1 MPAPL
6 LRFVRLH
13 KVTALLC
20 LVSGL
25 VWGLLWFGGANEAV
39 PDSWLFP
46 LRRFEWL
53 VQDMIVRRGT
63 PAPVDDRLVYLGI
76 DSPNYAD
83 RFSEEEIAAE
93 PVLGML
99 THNYPWSRAV
109 WAAAVDKL
117 VAAGARVVAFDLL
130 FISPGPGD
138 EAFQAALN
146 RHPGRVVLAANLNVA
161 EGDASAGSALLWPSE
176 TLLGGLVQPEKAVGV
191 VNFFPDAD
199 GVIRRVMYQ
208 LPLLTGTQASFSGQ
222 VLAAAGLPMAAGRDA
237 SQEGVKRFFFGGPP
251 GTYAHRSVYEIFVP
265 SLWQHNFKNGE
276 FFKGKIV
283 VVGPAANWTQ
293 DHHPTPQGGLMF
305 GAEVHLHAMAAALH
319 GAFIQEASPT
329 QALLLV
335 AAATLLA
342 FALMAGLENPWWRVA
357 AMAGVSLGWV
367 ALAQALYGQSWLIVT
382 VAPLLTFNTSC
393 ALSLVQRFF
402 STLVEKLR
410 TRAML
415 ERYVSQNF
423 VREILDHTASFE
435 ESLGGVRKDCTMLF
449 SDIRGF
455 TTLTEGAD
463 SHAVVTQL
471 NEYLGEMVDCVFK
484 REGTLDKFMGDAVMA
499 VWGNVRVRTPR
510 HYAVD
515 AVHCALDML
524 AALDRLNADW
534 KTRGLPVWRIGIGIN
549 HGEVIVGNMGAPRR
563 KEFTVIGDPVN
574 LASRLE
580 GVTKEYG
587 LTLVLGETVAGLVAE
602 EFILQPVDLIR
613 VKGKQRPVAVF
624 TVLATKAAGVSAPVA
639 AALARYG
646 AGLDAYRQGRF
657 AEALAEFKASLARAE
672 LNSLAALYVTRCE
685 ALLAQPPEGDWDG
698 VFVMRLK

>member
-1 MPAPL
+1 MPAFL
-6 LRFVRLH
+6 LRFFRLH
-13 KVTALLC
+13 KFTALLC
-20 LVSGL
+20 LSAGL
-25 VWGLLWFGGANEAV
+25 FWGLLWFGGANQAE
-39 PDSWLFP
+39 PDGWLFP

-83 RFSEEEIAAE
+83 RFSDEEIAAE
-93 PVLGML
+93 PVLKSF
-99 THNYPWSRAV
+99 TQNYPWSREV
-109 WAAAVDKL
+109 WAATVDKL
-117 VAAGARVVAFDLL
+117 VGAGARVVAFDLL

-138 EAFQAALN
+138 EAFQAALK
-146 RHPGRVVLAANLNVA
+146 RHPGRVVLAANLGLVDG
-161 EGDASAGSALLWPSE
+161 EAGAAKALLWPSE
-176 TLLGGLVQPEKAVGV
+176 TLLGGLAQPDKAVGV
-191 VNFFPDAD
+191 VNFYPDAD
-199 GVIRRVMYQ
+199 GVIRRVNYQ
-208 LPLLTGTQASFSGQ
+208 FHLLTGTHASFSGQ
-222 VLAAAGLPMAAGRDA
+222 VLAAAGLPLAAGRTEA
-237 SQEGVKRFFFGGPP
+237 REGGQRFRFGGPP

-265 SLWQHNFKNGE
+265 SLWQRNFKNGE
-276 FFKGKIV
+276 FFKDKIV

-293 DHHPTPQGGLMF
+293 DHYPTPQGGLMF

-319 GAFIQEASPT
+319 GAFIHEISPL

-335 AAATLLA
+335 AAATLVA

-357 AMAGVSLGWV
+357 AMAGVSLGLIAV
-367 ALAQALYGQSWLIVT
+367 AQALYGESWLIVA
-382 VAPLLTFNTSC
+382 VAPLLAFNTAC

-402 STLVEKLR
+402 ATLVEKLR

-471 NEYLGEMVDCVFK
+471 NEYLGEMVDCVFR
-484 REGTLDKFMGDAVMA
+484 REGTLDKFIGDAVMA
-499 VWGNVRVRTPR
+499 VWGNVRARTPR
-510 HYAVD
+510 QDAVD

-524 AALDRLNADW
+524 AALERLNADW
-534 KTRGLPVWRIGIGIN
+534 KTRGLSVWRIGIGIN
-549 HGEVIVGNMGAPRR
+549 QGEVIVGNMGAPRR

-580 GVTKEYG
+580 SATKEYG
-587 LTLVLGETVAGLVAE
+587 LALVVGETVAGLVAE

-613 VKGKQRPVAVF
+613 VKGKQRPVALF

-639 AALARYG
+639 EALARYG
-646 AGLDAYRQGRF
+646 AGLAAYREGRF
-657 AEALAEFKASLARAE
+657 AEALGEFKASLAQAAV
-672 LNSLAALYVTRCE
+672 NSLAAYYVTRCE
-685 ALLAQPPEGDWDG
+685 TLLAQPPEGAWDG